1 MEIMTE
7 KYDSSWD
14 LKETDEGCLPDNE
27 DAFDRKCHDWQKRNW
42 VSWLQDHLTFPFM
55 AERMEDEDD
64 AYFTEVAKR
73 EPFSLGHIMKVVG
86 IEPEEYDHYGVIS
99 QVKEGRKKGHVPL
112 CDLAVT
118 SVDDRNFWPVREYVV
133 WFANR

>member
-1 MEIMTE
+1 
-7 KYDSSWD
+7 
-14 LKETDEGCLPDNE
+14 
-27 DAFDRKCHDWQKRNW
+27 
-42 VSWLQDHLTFPFM
+42 M